1 MFAALPVAT
10 PPLLEMCHT
19 RTEPSSPSGADDLI
33 IDLQKQQQVRERP
46 SPASTLRSP
55 PLELLPE
62 APHITSVSVVP
73 TPREHPGCSQVLWQ
87 AQRRRYAMLY
97 DRLQRLAGVLS
108 HRHSLAP
115 PACTAALMPARVLP
129 GARCS
134 SNMMRKMSQ
143 ENSRAATWSTR
154 SRSTWPPRAQ
164 HAVQRGARAVRRGRK
179 LQCHHASHL
188 CARVALKPWAT
199 PEAATCRRARG
210 SCSSAPALHAPRPAP
225 PRRAW

>member
-1 MFAALPVAT
+1 MN
-10 PPLLEMCHT
+10 
-19 RTEPSSPSGADDLI
+19 
-33 IDLQKQQQVRERP
+33 IDLLKQQQVRARP
-46 SPASTLRSP
+46 CPASTLRSP

-73 TPREHPGCSQVLWQ
+73 TPREHPGCSQVLWR

-154 SRSTWPPRAQ
+154 SCRTWPPRAR
-164 HAVQRGARAVRRGRK
+164 HAVRERRRSSGRWAAHRSTTTCWRRPSRLRGPVDRWLARFCIV
-179 LQCHHASHL
+179 
-188 CARVALKPWAT
+188 
-199 PEAATCRRARG
+199 
-210 SCSSAPALHAPRPAP
+210 
-225 PRRAW
+225 